1 MKCERRMKHAEIEQ
15 GSGNVYADLGFKD
28 ADQLLVK
35 AELVAAIAS
44 IIAQRGLKQAG
55 AAQVLGLTQPKLS
68 RLLRGH
74 FHGFSER
81 RLIDCLTRLG
91 RDVQIVVREKPRSR
105 TAGRLSVIV
114 MPSRLGTGL
123 RRCDN

>member
-1 MKCERRMKHAEIEQ
+1 MRSGKQPKRVEIAR

-35 AELVAAIAS
+35 AELVSAISS
-44 IIAQRGLKQAG
+44 IISKRGLKQAD
-55 AAQVLGLTQPKLS
+55 AAEVLGLAQPKLS

-91 RDVQIVVREKPRSR
+91 RDVQIVVKEKPKSR
-105 TAGRLSVIV
+105 TAGRLSVVVIQAKDV
-114 MPSRLGTGL
+114 R
-123 RRCDN
+123 